1 MEIPDTLTNE
11 LRYYLQL
18 QAEKGDLEA
27 ETLLAK
33 LAEVTTNENELK
45 ENQQVEFI
53 PPPSFEELGC

>member
-27 ETLLAK
+27 ESLLAK
-33 LAEVTTNENELK
+33 LEETAENEPTLT
-45 ENQQVEFI
+45 ENKQANFVL
-53 PPPSFEELGC
+53 PPDFEELGC